1 MEVALLLVIVFLA
14 LVGFAMLFMR
24 NSPTPP
30 PVAPAATPSES
41 APTPE
46 ASPPEPREDATG
58 EPASTR
64 DQANRPTN
72 VFTAAATGHVLALKD
87 LLDANPHVSRVE
99 QLDERGWTAL
109 HHAAYNGH
117 LPCVRLLVQKNAHV
131 DAVAEGECV
140 PLHMAAAHGS
150 VECVTALLEAG
161 ADANLL
167 DEAGSTALHYA
178 AQPGRL
184 EVVEALITAGAV
196 VNMKNGRRETPL
208 DLASRL
214 EDDAVAQ
221 VLREA
226 SARLGSEVRMAD
238 VLVELGES
246 PAARVVPAN
255 WHLDGEGPELQAAY
269 KAAREA
275 MPRFLLHLADHPE
288 ARAAVKFAL
297 REGSITEFLWG
308 EVVEAGQPLQVRL
321 SEPPVAVPTPDGLL
335 EVSYADV
342 VDWQV
347 RLEGRTTAGGYSQRA
362 TYASI
367 KDEYGFLPPTIQ
379 DELDRLVDI

>member
-1 MEVALLLVIVFLA
+1 MEVALLLTVVFLA
-14 LVGFAMLFMR
+14 LVGFAMLFIR
-24 NSPTPP
+24 NSPAQP
-30 PVAPAATPSES
+30 PVAPT
-41 APTPE
+41 APVSDVVPNEPE
-46 ASPPEPREDATG
+46 EQGPREDATG

-64 DQANRPTN
+64 DQANRPTD

-109 HHAAYNGH
+109 HHASYNGH
-117 LPCVRLLVQKNAHV
+117 LPCVRLLIQKNAHV

-150 VECVTALLEAG
+150 VECVTALLTAG
-161 ADANLL
+161 ADANLP

-184 EVVEALITAGAV
+184 DVVRALVGAGAV

-208 DLASRL
+208 DLAVRL
-214 EDDAVAQ
+214 EDDAVAIA
-221 VLREA
+221 LREA
-226 SARLGSEVRMAD
+226 KARPGSEVRMAD
-238 VLVELGES
+238 VLPELGDS
-246 PAARVVPAN
+246 PAARSVPTN
-255 WHLDGEGPELQAAY
+255 WHLDGEGPELEAAY
-269 KAAREA
+269 DAARAA
-275 MPRFLLHLADHPE
+275 MPRFLMHLADHPD
-288 ARAAVKFAL
+288 ARAAVKFAR
-297 REGSITEFLWG
+297 REGTLTEFLWG

-321 SEPPVAVPTPDGLL
+321 SAPPVAVTVPDGLI